1 MTATLGRWRA
11 TYTPGEWVV
20 LSGPTSLVVLEPPS
34 REWAALINTLWDQVV
49 ASSSITDLA
58 SLLATFKM
66 DQLPTFGAFF
76 WTADGMRS
84 LVRGQISVI
93 DLATGKVVA
102 DGHGI
107 QTWSEVGLAGV
118 EQVRVDLAHEGDV
131 TLLELP
137 LVVGAVRASSVV
149 LDASEGVQVRSP
161 QGQATRPRRRAT
173 NPRHRASHP
182 PSRSAEPST
191 EPFSEQS
198 TEPLP
203 EVAASAAAEPMQ
215 APSESAEEAGA
226 NAPSP
231 QTAELS
237 ATEIAAL
244 ANAETEL
251 MSSPFDEPASD
262 TEPDIA
268 ESGIAEWI
276 AEPDVPG
283 GYAGPQ
289 KLEDAVALNL
299 AGEDAAELV
308 PPAAPRSDSA
318 PGSSEPAILAVL
330 CPNGHA
336 SPPDATSCR
345 VCGGAVGTQGPQLVG
360 PPVLAVLRASNG
372 TSAEVDRTVLIGRA
386 PSSDRSSSQTPRLM
400 TVPSP
405 NHDISR
411 THLEVSPDEW
421 QVVVTDLN
429 STNGT
434 ILVPPGAGDG
444 QQLAPGERIP
454 VQVGSVMELGDGVSV
469 LIDFPQ

>member
-1 MTATLGRWRA
+1 MTAALGRWRA

-20 LSGPTSLVVLEPPS
+20 LSGPTSLVVLEPPNHD
-34 REWAALINTLWDQVV
+34 WASLINTLWDQVV

-58 SLLATFKM
+58 SLLATFKI
-66 DQLPTFGAFF
+66 DELPSFGAFF
-76 WTADGMRS
+76 WTAEGMRS

-102 DGHGI
+102 DGQGI
-107 QTWSEVGLAGV
+107 QTWSEVGLKGV
-118 EQVRVDLAHEGDV
+118 EHVRVDLPHEGDA

-137 LVVGAVRASSVV
+137 LVVGAVRASSVS
-149 LDASEGVQVRSP
+149 LDASDGAQVSSP
-161 QGQATRPRRRAT
+161 QGQPTP
-173 NPRHRASHP
+173 
-182 PSRSAEPST
+182 AEVVADK
-191 EPFSEQS
+191 SELT

-203 EVAASAAAEPMQ
+203 APAAET
-215 APSESAEEAGA
+215 PSVR
-226 NAPSP
+226 
-231 QTAELS
+231 TVELS
-237 ATEIAAL
+237 VDEIAAI
-244 ANAETEL
+244 ASAETEL
-251 MSSPFDEPASD
+251 MASPFDAPVSD
-262 TEPDIA
+262 TKPDIA
-268 ESGIAEWI
+268 KSDLAAPEADEPDL
-276 AEPDVPG
+276 AEPDVADPELAEPDVG
-283 GYAGPQ
+283 DSDPAASDVAAPQ

-299 AGEDAAELV
+299 AGDTAAELFV
-308 PPAAPRSDSA
+308 PAAPPSPDTSA
-318 PGSSEPAILAVL
+318 GSEGLAILAVL

-336 SPPDATSCR
+336 SEPNATSCR
-345 VCGGAVGTQGPQLVG
+345 VCGSPVGTQGPQLVG

-372 TSAEVDRTVLIGRA
+372 TSAEVDRPILIGRA
-386 PSSDRSSSQTPRLM
+386 PSTDRSSSRTPRLM

-411 THLEVSPDEW
+411 THLEVAPDEW

-454 VQVGSVMELGDGVSV
+454 VQVGTVLELGDGVSV

>member
-1 MTATLGRWRA
+1 MTAALGRWRA

-20 LSGPTSLVVLEPPS
+20 LSGPTSLVVLEPPNHD
-34 REWAALINTLWDQVV
+34 WASLINTLWDQVV

-58 SLLATFKM
+58 SLLATFKI
-66 DQLPTFGAFF
+66 DELPSFGAFF
-76 WTADGMRS
+76 WTAEGMRS

-102 DGHGI
+102 DGQGI
-107 QTWSEVGLAGV
+107 QTWSEVGLKGV
-118 EQVRVDLAHEGDV
+118 EHVRVDLPHEGDA

-137 LVVGAVRASSVV
+137 LVVGAVRASSVS
-149 LDASEGVQVRSP
+149 LDASDGAQVSSP
-161 QGQATRPRRRAT
+161 QGQPTP
-173 NPRHRASHP
+173 
-182 PSRSAEPST
+182 AEVVADK
-191 EPFSEQS
+191 SELT

-203 EVAASAAAEPMQ
+203 APAAES
-215 APSESAEEAGA
+215 PSVR
-226 NAPSP
+226 
-231 QTAELS
+231 TVELS
-237 ATEIAAL
+237 VDEIAAI
-244 ANAETEL
+244 ASAETEL
-251 MSSPFDEPASD
+251 MASPFDAPPSD
-262 TEPDIA
+262 TKPDITKSDLAAPEPDL
-268 ESGIAEWI
+268 
-276 AEPDVPG
+276 AEPDVADPEL
-283 GYAGPQ
+283 AEPDVADSDLAASDVAAPQ

-299 AGEDAAELV
+299 AEDTAAELFV
-308 PPAAPRSDSA
+308 PAAPPSPDTSA
-318 PGSSEPAILAVL
+318 GSEELAILAVL

-336 SPPDATSCR
+336 SEPNATSCR
-345 VCGGAVGTQGPQLVG
+345 VCGSPVGTQGPQLVG

-372 TSAEVDRTVLIGRA
+372 TSAEVDRPILIGRA
-386 PSSDRSSSQTPRLM
+386 PSTDRSSSRTPRLM

-411 THLEVSPDEW
+411 THLEVAPDEW

-454 VQVGSVMELGDGVSV
+454 VQVGTVLELGDGVSV

>member
-1 MTATLGRWRA
+1 
-11 TYTPGEWVV
+11 
-20 LSGPTSLVVLEPPS
+20 VVLEPPHH
-34 REWAALINTLWDQVV
+34 EWTALINTLWEEVV

-58 SLLATFKM
+58 SRLANFPM
-66 DQLPTFGAFF
+66 DQLPSFGAFF

-102 DGHGI
+102 DGNGI

-118 EQVRVDLAHEGDV
+118 EHVRVDLPYEGDA

-149 LDASEGVQVRSP
+149 LDASERAQVSSP
-161 QGQATRPRRRAT
+161 QGAPTAAE
-173 NPRHRASHP
+173 ASGD
-182 PSRSAEPST
+182 RSDPA
-191 EPFSEQS
+191 

-203 EVAASAAAEPMQ
+203 EVVAAAPADPAQ
-215 APSESAEEAGA
+215 SQSESIDEVVADAVE
-226 NAPSP
+226 PSGR
-231 QTAELS
+231 TAELS
-237 ATEIAAL
+237 ADEIAAL
-244 ANAETEL
+244 GNAKTEL
-251 MSSPFDEPASD
+251 MPSPFDGPTPD
-262 TEPDIA
+262 TQ
-268 ESGIAEWI
+268 
-276 AEPDVPG
+276 PDV
-283 GYAGPQ
+283 AAPQ
-289 KLEDAVALNL
+289 EIEDAVAVNL
-299 AGEDAAELV
+299 SEDRAAELL
-308 PPAAPRSDSA
+308 PPAASSPDPS

-336 SPPDATSCR
+336 NPPDTTSCR
-345 VCGGAVGTQGPQLVG
+345 VCGGPVGTHGPQLVG
-360 PPVLAVLRASNG
+360 PPVLAVLRASDG
-372 TSAEVDRTVLIGRA
+372 TSAEVDRPVLIGRA
-386 PSSDRSSSQTPRLM
+386 PSSDRSSSRTPRLM

-411 THLEVSPDEW
+411 THLEVAPDDW

-434 ILVPPGAGDG
+434 ILVWPGDVDR